1 MSIGGLTGVTES
13 DAGIASGLINT
24 TQQIGGAVGV
34 ALATTVATTF
44 TSHYVDGHAG
54 TNAFSGAALTH
65 GFQIAFY
72 VLAALAAAGAVLS
85 ALMVES
91 KPVEEQPQLT
101 EEAALELEAA

>member
-1 MSIGGLTGVTES
+1 MS
-13 DAGIASGLINT
+13 
-24 TQQIGGAVGV
+24 
-34 ALATTVATTF
+34 LAVATTF

-85 ALMVES
+85 ALVVES
-91 KPVEEQPQLT
+91 KPAEAQPELT
-101 EEAALELEAA
+101 EDALELEAA